1 VAGIVA
7 YLLVLRQLRRSTR
20 VLTYGIAI
28 AFAAT
33 VSLSRV
39 YLGHHWLTDVIAG
52 WLLALAWLAMIV
64 VAHRVRLRL
73 SEARERDDDRT

>member
-1 VAGIVA
+1 V
-7 YLLVLRQLRRSTR
+7 
-20 VLTYGIAI
+20 IAI

-52 WLLALAWLAMIV
+52 WLLALAWLALVV

-73 SEARERDDDRT
+73 LEARRAGTDPAPDAAS